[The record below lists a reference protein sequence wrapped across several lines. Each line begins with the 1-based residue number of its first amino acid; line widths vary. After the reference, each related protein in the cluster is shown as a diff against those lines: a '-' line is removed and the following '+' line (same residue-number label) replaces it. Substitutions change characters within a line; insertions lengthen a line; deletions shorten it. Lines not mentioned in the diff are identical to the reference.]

1 VPLSASLK
9 IEIILKF
16 IAGDG
21 KKKKCVAK
29 LASSDKVAD
38 ARAWRKDQLAN

>member
-1 VPLSASLK
+1 MQLSASLK
-9 IEIILKF
+9 MEIILKF

-29 LASSDKVAD
+29 LASSDRAVD
-38 ARAWRKDQLAN
+38 ARA